1 MIWEVLVVK
10 RSYPKKFK
18 DTVNVAGRSYKR
30 WGVTGTFSTTD
41 DSVNWCEGKYYVAP
55 GDIVRWHS
63 NNQIPFG
70 DMLLDLCEALLI
82 TPKQLRVS
90 SELREKETD
99 EFWANYFKEEK

>member
-1 MIWEVLVVK
+1 MVK

-70 DMLLDLCEALLI
+70 IVASSGSFSSISRNQLLMA
-82 TPKQLRVS
+82 T
-90 SELREKETD
+90 
-99 EFWANYFKEEK
+99 